1 MSESKLIVTD
11 QEAEATGRAV
21 GVFLWAMNEA
31 IRGNFELNGEQA
43 IAINDAL
50 DELAKFD
57 QKGLEILFEGAA
69 KARGD
74 ES

>member
-1 MSESKLIVTD
+1 MSESKLTVTD

-31 IRGNFELNGEQA
+31 IKGDFELSEEQA

-50 DELAKFD
+50 DELNKFD
-57 QKGLEILFEGAA
+57 QKGLEILFEGAK
-69 KARGD
+69 KAWGD

>member
-1 MSESKLIVTD
+1 MSESKLTVTD

-21 GVFLWAMNEA
+21 GVFLWVYNEA
-31 IRGNFELNGEQA
+31 IKGNFDLSEEQA
-43 IAINDAL
+43 IAVNDAL

-57 QKGLEILFEGAA
+57 QKGLEILFEGAK
-69 KARGD
+69 KARGE

>member
-21 GVFLWAMNEA
+21 GVFLWVMNEA
-31 IRGNFELNGEQA
+31 IKGNFELSEEQA

-50 DELAKFD
+50 DELNKFD
-57 QKGLEILFEGAA
+57 QKGLEILFEGAK

>member
-1 MSESKLIVTD
+1 MSELKLTVTD
-11 QEAEATGRAV
+11 QDAEATGRAV
-21 GVFLWAMNEA
+21 GVFLWVYNEA
-31 IRGNFELNGEQA
+31 IKGNFELSEEQA
-43 IAINDAL
+43 IAVDDAL

-57 QKGLEILFEGAA
+57 QKGLEILFEGAT

>member
-21 GVFLWAMNEA
+21 GVFLWVYNEA
-31 IRGNFELNGEQA
+31 IKGNFDLSEGQA
-43 IAINDAL
+43 IAVNDAL

-57 QKGLEILFEGAA
+57 QKGLEILFEGATE
-69 KARGD
+69 ARGD